1 MQIKETI
8 TLIIASLFMLAPS
21 LAEDKKQSESK
32 AQKPSLTYYYFD
44 GWVFCSK
51 ITVIVNDEKKK
62 HSSKINI
69 KAIKVGEGNSSN
81 ELKKAKIASHG
92 IIAKDKKGEI
102 LTTVEGHNYGKEKIK
117 EVISLI
123 LNKKK

>member
-1 MQIKETI
+1 
-8 TLIIASLFMLAPS
+8 ML
-21 LAEDKKQSESK
+21 
-32 AQKPSLTYYYFD
+32 
-44 GWVFCSK
+44 CSK
-51 ITVIVNDEKKK
+51 ITVIVNDENKK

-69 KAIKVGEGNSSN
+69 KAIKVGEGNSSD

>member
-1 MQIKETI
+1 M
-8 TLIIASLFMLAPS
+8 
-21 LAEDKKQSESK
+21 
-32 AQKPSLTYYYFD
+32 
-44 GWVFCSK
+44 
-51 ITVIVNDEKKK
+51 NDENKK

-69 KAIKVGEGNSSN
+69 KAIKVGEGNSSD

-117 EVISLI
+117 ETISE
-123 LNKKK
+123 NKYSKKVMDTASPVLGWASFLKSKV